1 MPNLSQS
8 IQSSPFTAI
17 NRTLPLAVYREV
29 AAHLRQVVG
38 VEVELLPQTS
48 VDFNYA
54 DSQVGGMTICFTP
67 DSDRQRLQQIL
78 DYYGDRFGQWTIQ

>member
-8 IQSSPFTAI
+8 IQTSPFTAI
-17 NRTLPLAVYREV
+17 NSTLPLAVYREV
-29 AAHLRQVVG
+29 AAHLRQVTG
-38 VEVELLPQTS
+38 VEADLLPQTS
-48 VDFNYA
+48 PDFNYA
-54 DSQVGGMTICFTP
+54 DSQVGGMTIRFAP